1 MRTGKYFLTI
11 LLFAI
16 DLLSQEIFC
25 TNVNH
30 IVNGQRVEIRYDF
43 NGDAKLKYKV
53 DVVLKKKNA
62 PDFYFVPKALSGD
75 VGKGRWSGTN
85 RIIFWDFTDEFQ
97 FEGDNNDYYFE
108 VTARKIWLTPKVCL
122 YAGSAIVA
130 GTVTAIILGRE
141 KEGAPIDLPPT
152 RPY

>member
-1 MRTGKYFLTI
+1 MTI
-11 LLFAI
+11 LVFVTE
-16 DLLSQEIFC
+16 LLSQTIFC

-30 IVNGQRVEIRYDF
+30 IVNGQQIEIRYDF
-43 NGDAKLKYKV
+43 VGDVKVKYKI

-62 PDFYFVPKALSGD
+62 PDFCFIPKALSGD

-85 RIIFWDFTDEFQ
+85 RIIFWNFTDDFQ
-97 FEGDNNDYYFE
+97 FEGDHNDYYFE
-108 VTARKIWLTPKVCL
+108 VTARKIWLTQKVCL
-122 YAGSAIVA
+122 YAGSAIVV

-141 KEGAPIDLPPT
+141 KEGAPIELPPT